1 MNVLVELVTMVMFPS
16 PCSFCRLNVTFAV
29 DVTGKFVRKDWLAL
43 YIALA
48 IFLELLLFV
57 SLQLISTFATMSMVN
72 RWDLLL
78 QHKLFIVLCF
88 VRLFN
93 VIC

>member
-1 MNVLVELVTMVMFPS
+1 MIIAEIINQMNVLVELVTMVMFPS

-48 IFLELLLFV
+48 IFFG
-57 SLQLISTFATMSMVN
+57 TA
-72 RWDLLL
+72 
-78 QHKLFIVLCF
+78 IVCF
-88 VRLFN
+88 VATYFYFRN
-93 VIC
+93 YVYGK